1 MVGGEGEGTDT
12 RTGHSCVHVNPLP
25 PPTRGLGDGW
35 RLEKKKKK
43 LHTVGTASNVTLPKL
58 DGRHANRCRDLDPR
72 PWKGISTTEDPGFVR
87 R

>member
-1 MVGGEGEGTDT
+1 MD
-12 RTGHSCVHVNPLP
+12 
-25 PPTRGLGDGW
+25 GDW
-35 RLEKKKKK
+35 KKKKKK